1 MKARRRHIHLG
12 ALAVALALTSGHAGA
27 EQPAFPW
34 MSREISPAPP
44 RSMRRVSSAALFLV
58 GLGLERSRAV
68 SSSRDGWAITAGV
81 STIGVGNVEG
91 LSTETALGAAIG
103 GGPGGLVG
111 LLDGRY
117 LVGWRGYVTDWQGPF
132 VRVGGETR
140 AFGSFLPL
148 LSVPDVVA
156 GYEVIGRGLA
166 LDVGLHGAFAL
177 GAGYQIYSGASRDVS
192 DSPVLGA
199 YGWLIAH
206 PVQVG
211 LRWDRLWPHNDTS
224 LGHDPIDDV
233 RASACVA
240 TGRFV
245 LVLCANLD
253 MVSGPAPLS
262 AGPALFQTTGFAQS
276 ISVGFGAIGA
286 SAEAPPRS
294 R

>member
-1 MKARRRHIHLG
+1 
-12 ALAVALALTSGHAGA
+12 
-27 EQPAFPW
+27 
-34 MSREISPAPP
+34 MSREISPAPA
-44 RSMRRVSSAALFLV
+44 RSMHRVSTAATFLV
-58 GLGLERSRAV
+58 GLSVERARAV
-68 SSSRDGWAITAGV
+68 TSSRDGWGITAEV
-81 STIGVGNVEG
+81 WATVVNNVEG
-91 LSTETALGAAIG
+91 LSTETSLGAAIG

-156 GYEVIGRGLA
+156 GYEVIGGGLA

-177 GAGYQIYSGASRDVS
+177 DAGYKVYSGASRDVS

-206 PVQVG
+206 PVQAG
-211 LRWDRLWPHNDTS
+211 LRWDRLWPHNDTA

-240 TGRFV
+240 TGRFA

-253 MVSGPAPLS
+253 IVSGPVPIS
-262 AGPALFQTTGFAQS
+262 AHPSLFETTGFAQS
-276 ISVGFGAIGA
+276 LSVGFGAIGA
-286 SAEAPPRS
+286 RAEAPPPRS